1 MLAYFM
7 IALSIA
13 LIIGSWMWLAPTVHQ
28 KKLAKLRQSALESGY
43 KVKFVKRESYQ
54 EMAKPYTKR
63 QTISEEQ
70 IVRYT
75 FTNQGSN
82 QFAAKKP
89 AQKLLF
95 LFDTEGRVLTFF
107 LDEQEMDLSKLT
119 EFAIDMNWLES
130 ITQHFNG
137 LLALELIG
145 HKGCRS
151 LSLYWQE
158 QGKLEQIRFNL
169 EALESLK
176 TA

>member
-28 KKLAKLRQSALESGY
+28 KKLAKLRQGALESGY
-43 KVKFVKRESYQ
+43 KVKFVSRESYL
-54 EMAKPYTKR
+54 EMAKPHTKR
-63 QTISEEQ
+63 QVVSDKQ

-89 AQKLLF
+89 TQKLLF
-95 LFDTEGRVLTFF
+95 LFDAEGRVSGFF
-107 LDEQEMDLSKLT
+107 LDGKEMDLSKIA
-119 EFAIDMNWLES
+119 EFAIEMSWLES
-130 ITQHFNG
+130 LSQHFKD
-137 LLALELIG
+137 LLAVELIG
-145 HKGCRS
+145 YKGCRS

-158 QGKLEQIRFNL
+158 QGELEQTRFNL
-169 EALESLK
+169 DALEALK
-176 TA
+176 TV

>member
-28 KKLAKLRQSALESGY
+28 KKLAKLRQSALESGF
-43 KVKFVKRESYQ
+43 KVKFVKRESYR

-63 QTISEEQ
+63 QTISEDQ

-82 QFAAKKP
+82 QFADKKTV
-89 AQKLLF
+89 QKLLF
-95 LFDTEGRVLTFF
+95 LFSEEGGVLAFF
-107 LDEQEMDLSKLT
+107 LDGKEMELSKLT
-119 EFAIDMNWLES
+119 EFAIEMNWLQS
-130 ITQHFNG
+130 LAQHFKD
-137 LLALELIG
+137 LLAVELIG

-158 QGKLEQIRFNL
+158 QGELEQTRFNL
-169 EALESLK
+169 EALEALK
-176 TA
+176 TV